1 MINGRVTAPSDS
13 RLGRLR
19 GWMEARAAWLSR
31 ALPPPPFMGPLSQVE
46 SMLADQLLVEHAVS
60 IERARQA
67 FAISIAA
74 RHPPPRREARAS
86 RSIPRGAG
94 GVARRRT
101 AAGASEKAARAARH
115 ESDEGG
121 ATKGDADTAAL
132 EAVAEQLVSELRAR
146 MECLPWDR
154 PLLGLVARTDQKLPT
169 DADEHMDDQA
179 LPPDVRRRLVA
190 TLEKQTRNAGDYLV
204 LADLFL
210 SDLPSTRGKP
220 LTVLDLGSGSGGFPI
235 SVARAAAG
243 RPLRLVASDVDPEYL
258 ALGARGARDA
268 GVLGISS
275 EGPSVEFRRLDA
287 FHLLRELG
295 EWRPDVITCTRTLHH
310 LGVKGTARIL
320 ALSLQ
325 AADAIFFVDI
335 ARSISRLVMAAGA
348 GLFSGN
354 RHFAHDAVVSVRKAF
369 TPVEMRL
376 ICACVPGA
384 EELEIFYTAPA
395 YLVARGSRG
404 RRAAAG

>member
-1 MINGRVTAPSDS
+1 MMNDRLTAPSDS
-13 RLGRLR
+13 RLGRIR
-19 GWMEARAAWLSR
+19 GWMEARAAQLSR
-31 ALPPPPFMGPLSQVE
+31 ALPPPPFMDSLTKVE
-46 SMLADQLLVEHAVS
+46 SMLADQILVEHAEA
-60 IERARQA
+60 IERARRA
-67 FAISIAA
+67 FSSSVAA
-74 RHPPPRREARAS
+74 RRPPRS
-86 RSIPRGAG
+86 RKVRSSRPN
-94 GVARRRT
+94 
-101 AAGASEKAARAARH
+101 RAAP
-115 ESDEGG
+115 
-121 ATKGDADTAAL
+121 KGDPDVDTGAL

-154 PLLGLVARTDQKLPT
+154 PLLGLIARTDQKLPT
-169 DADEHMDDQA
+169 AADEHMDDQA
-179 LPPDVRRRLVA
+179 LSPDVRRKLVA

-210 SDLPSTRGKP
+210 SDLPAPRGKP
-220 LTVLDLGSGSGGFPI
+220 LTVLDLGSGSGGFPV

-258 ALGARGARDA
+258 ALGARQAREA

-275 EGPSVEFRRLDA
+275 EGPSLEFRRLDA

-295 EWRPDVITCTRTLHH
+295 PWRPDVITCTRTLHH
-310 LGVKGTARIL
+310 LGARGTARIL

-335 ARSISRLVMAAGA
+335 ARSISRLIMAAGA

-369 TPVEMRL
+369 TPVELRL

-384 EELEIFYTAPA
+384 EELEFFYTAPA

-404 RRAAAG
+404 RRAAPR